1 MHSEFI
7 TSAANAAG
15 FPKTNL
21 PEFAFVGRSNVGK
34 SSLLNK
40 LARAN
45 IARTSKTPGRTQLVN
60 FFKVR
65 GGDFE
70 FVLADLPGYGFA
82 RAPRPVRRS
91 WYTLL
96 ETYLTQRK
104 PLRAVLQLVDLRREI
119 EPEDLE
125 VHRWLAGSKE
135 NVEVEGLG
143 HRVILVGTK
152 ADKLPKSKRKPKIQ
166 SLAAKLAIP
175 RSNTLVCSSLDQL
188 GVQDL
193 RDRLIMIAEQ

>member
-15 FPKTNL
+15 FPKTDL

-40 LARAN
+40 LAAAN

-96 ETYLTQRK
+96 ETYLSQRK
-104 PLRAVLQLVDLRREI
+104 PLRAVLQLVDLRREV
-119 EPEDLE
+119 EAEDLE
-125 VHRWLAGSKE
+125 VYRWLSMKKE
-135 NVEVEGLG
+135 DSTTEGLG

-166 SLAAKLAIP
+166 SLAAKLSIP
-175 RSNTLVCSSLDQL
+175 RHQTLVCSSLDQL
-188 GVQDL
+188 GIQEL
-193 RDRLIMIAEQ
+193 RDRLIQIADD